1 MRNGRRKAPVS
12 VFEDTREVTRRFA
25 VAVREALL
33 DHKRAGNPV
42 AIWRDGKVVIVPP
55 DEIVVW
61 EDDAPAP
68 RKRPLATRRPISR
81 SA

>member
-1 MRNGRRKAPVS
+1 MKEQTKIPTS
-12 VFEDTREVTRRFA
+12 VFEDTPEVTRRFA

-55 DEIVVW
+55 DEIVFEKENKTNGVNGHGSSK
-61 EDDAPAP
+61 P
-68 RKRPLATRRPISR
+68 
-81 SA
+81 

>member
-1 MRNGRRKAPVS
+1 MKNGANHTTPTQQVAD
-12 VFEDTREVTRRFA
+12 VLEDTRQVTQRLA

-55 DEIVVW
+55 DEIII
-61 EDDAPAP
+61 EGAGHTKNGANGHGNKP
-68 RKRPLATRRPISR
+68 
-81 SA
+81 

>member
-1 MRNGRRKAPVS
+1 MSNDTPRQQPRS
-12 VFEDTREVTRRFA
+12 VFDDTREITRRFA

-55 DEIVVW
+55 EEIVVW
-61 EDDAPAP
+61 QEEDVVLPGD
-68 RKRPLATRRPISR
+68 R
-81 SA
+81 

>member
-1 MRNGRRKAPVS
+1 MKNGANHTTPTQQAADVL
-12 VFEDTREVTRRFA
+12 EDTRQITHRLA

-55 DEIVVW
+55 DEIIIEGADHTKNSVNGHGGT
-61 EDDAPAP
+61 P
-68 RKRPLATRRPISR
+68 
-81 SA
+81 